1 MASSRDAVYSAK
13 APKPPSFLSQAVR
26 DGGRV
31 YCSGQVGM
39 DPQTGKMIEGTVQD
53 RTVSKGFRRM
63 SSMLTASN
71 QRQILQNLA
80 SVLEAGGSDMS
91 RVIKVNI
98 FLTDMG
104 DFAAMNEVY
113 DTFFTEPKPVSSVT
127 FGVDQW
133 ELTYLPGSYLRCSQV
148 AAFGNRCRD

>member
-1 MASSRDAVYSAK
+1 
-13 APKPPSFLSQAVR
+13 
-26 DGGRV
+26 
-31 YCSGQVGM
+31 
-39 DPQTGKMIEGTVQD
+39 
-53 RTVSKGFRRM
+53 
-63 SSMLTASN
+63 
-71 QRQILQNLA
+71 
-80 SVLEAGGSDMS
+80 MS

-113 DTFFTEPKPVSSVT
+113 DTFFAEPKPVSSVT